1 MGLVD
6 TNNPFKHTVKS
17 WRDSMKY
24 LICLFVLIGSMA
36 SAEVL
41 RGDHA
46 KTLLGNSKIL
56 ESSIEITLGDGNN
69 LTDDNFLILGKRNLL
84 SFVQSNNSIYLC
96 DHVWEKVTGGNLGSE
111 PYWRQV
117 EIVCSN

>member
-1 MGLVD
+1 MVD
-6 TNNPFKHTVKS
+6 SDKS
-17 WRDSMKY
+17 IKQNENDMENRMKY
-24 LICLFVLIGSMA
+24 LACSFVLIGSMA

-41 RGDHA
+41 RGVDA

-56 ESSIEITLGDGNN
+56 ESSIEIIPENGSN
-69 LTDDNFLILGKRNLL
+69 LTDDNFLILGKRTVL
-84 SFVQSNNSIYLC
+84 SLVQSNNSIYLC

>member
-1 MGLVD
+1 ME
-6 TNNPFKHTVKS
+6 N
-17 WRDSMKY
+17 RMKY
-24 LICLFVLIGSMA
+24 LACSFVLIGSMA

-41 RGDHA
+41 RGVDA

-56 ESSIEITLGDGNN
+56 ESSIEIIPENGSN
-69 LTDDNFLILGKRNLL
+69 LTDDNFLILGKRTVL
-84 SFVQSNNSIYLC
+84 SLVQSNNSIYLC
-96 DHVWEKVTGGNLGSE
+96 DHVWEKVTGGNSGSE